1 MEHMTRALVDWI
13 EIPSVTGGEADYADA
28 LSRAL
33 AAEGFDAELQEVEPG
48 RANLLARAGS
58 PRVVFCTHLD
68 TVPPFFGSRTADG
81 FVFGRGSCD
90 AKGQA
95 VAMLEAGRRLLKA
108 GVTDFGFL
116 FTVGEE
122 VDSIG
127 AAFADRHL
135 ADPWRPE
142 HVVIGE
148 PTDNTYV
155 AGHKGIYKAKL
166 CAHGVRGHSSQ
177 DVGPSAV
184 HELVA
189 SLQALIASEWGDH
202 ALFGKGTLNVGQV
215 KGGVAANVVAG
226 EAEAEVLIRTVEEP
240 AAVERRL
247 RSLLGP
253 HVELEAQYK
262 AYAPVPFHVPGGAP
276 SKVVAFGTDAP
287 HMPSWGTP
295 VLFGPGSILDA
306 HTADEKVAVDDLAAA
321 ALEYERLVTRLL
333 ANAPAAR

>member
-13 EIPSVTGGEADYADA
+13 EIPSVTGDEADYADA

-33 AAEGFDAELQEVEPG
+33 AAEGFDTELQEVEPG

-68 TVPPFFGSRTADG
+68 TVPPFFGSRIDSD
-81 FVFGRGSCD
+81 FIHGRGSCD

-95 VAMLEAGRRLLKA
+95 VAMLEAGRRLLRA

-148 PTDNTYV
+148 PTDNTYIS
-155 AGHKGIYKAKL
+155 GHKGIYKAKL

-189 SLQALIASEWGDH
+189 TLHALIASEWGDH

-247 RSLLGP
+247 RSLIGP

-262 AYAPVPFHVPGGAP
+262 AYAPVAFHVPEGAP

-295 VLFGPGSILDA
+295 VLFGAGSILDA
-306 HTADEKVAVDDLAAA
+306 HTADEKVAKEDLAAA

-333 ANAPAAR
+333 AREPAAR

>member
-247 RSLLGP
+247 RSLIGP

-262 AYAPVPFHVPGGAP
+262 AYAPVAFHVPEGAP

-295 VLFGPGSILDA
+295 VLFGAGSILDA
-306 HTADEKVAVDDLAAA
+306 HTADEKVAKEDLAAA

-333 ANAPAAR
+333 AREPATR

>member
-1 MEHMTRALVDWI
+1 MEHLNRALVDWI

-28 LSRAL
+28 LARAL
-33 AAEGFDAELQEVEPG
+33 TAEGFDCEQQEVEPG
-48 RANLLARAGS
+48 RSNLLARAGS
-58 PRVVFCTHLD
+58 PRLVFCTHLD
-68 TVPPFFGSRTADG
+68 TVPPFFGSRTDAD
-81 FVFGRGSCD
+81 FIYGRGSCD

-95 VAMLEAGRRLLKA
+95 ASMFEAGRRLLKS

-127 AAFADRHL
+127 AAFADAHL

-142 HVVIGE
+142 HCVIGE
-148 PTDNTYV
+148 PTDNTYIS
-155 AGHKGIYKAKL
+155 GHKGIYKAKL

-177 DVGPSAV
+177 DIGPSAV
-184 HELVA
+184 HELVG

-202 ALFGKGTLNVGQV
+202 ELFGKGTLNVGQI

-226 EAEAEVLIRTVEEP
+226 EAAAEVLIRTVESP
-240 AAVERRL
+240 AAVEARL

-253 HVELEAQYK
+253 HVDLEAQYK
-262 AYAPVPFHVPGGAP
+262 AYAPVAFHVPGGAP
-276 SKVVAFGTDAP
+276 SNVVAFGTDAP

-295 VLFGPGSILDA
+295 VLFGPGAILDA
-306 HTADEKVAVDDLAAA
+306 HTAGEKVPKQALVDA
-321 ALEYERLVTRLL
+321 ALEYERLATRLL
-333 ANAPAAR
+333 AAKPAAR

>member
-1 MEHMTRALVDWI
+1 MEHLTRALIDWI
-13 EIPSVTGGEADYADA
+13 EIPSVTGDEADYGDA
-28 LSRAL
+28 LARAL
-33 AAEGFDAELQEVEPG
+33 TEGGFDCEQQEVLPG
-48 RANLLARAGS
+48 RSNLLARAGS
-58 PRVVFCTHLD
+58 PRLVFCTHLD
-68 TVPPFFGSRTADG
+68 TVPPFFGSSTDAD
-81 FVFGRGSCD
+81 FIYGRGSCD

-95 VAMLEAGRRLLKA
+95 ASMLEAGRRLLKA

-122 VDSIG
+122 TDSIG

-148 PTDNTYV
+148 PTDLTYV
-155 AGHKGIYKAKL
+155 AGHKGIYKARL

-189 SLQALIASEWGDH
+189 ALQALIAAEWGDH
-202 ALFGKGTLNVGQV
+202 ELFGKGTLNVGQI

-226 EAEAEVLIRTVEEP
+226 EAQAEVLIRTVESP
-240 AAVERRL
+240 AAVEARL

-262 AYAPVPFHVPGGAP
+262 AYAPIAFHVPAGAA

-287 HMPSWGTP
+287 HMPSWGKP
-295 VLFGPGSILDA
+295 VLFGPGAILDA
-306 HTADEKVAVDDLAAA
+306 HTAGEKVPKRALVDA
-321 ALEYERLVTRLL
+321 ALEYERLATRLL
-333 ANAPAAR
+333 RSEATSH